1 MNRRQ
6 TMTTWYVTTGISLW
20 ESSRCWLL
28 ENVKT
33 EILQR
38 ADQFSEKELSTDN
51 SGPGLMQQWAQVREK
66 IKATISSA
74 NAGDKDSQA
83 QKLVEKYFR
92 KECWAIDR
100 LKALPAELA
109 TLCAL
114 FQSAMIQTGD
124 TVAFIAGESNKE
136 VSHMLKAM
144 LTAALNGSPSVII
157 NILGPYALDPTE
169 TDKFN
174 AGVQKMWGEV
184 QEDTNPKA
192 FVLTGG
198 YKAVLIAI
206 ARKAPHGTL
215 LFYSHESDPARLIP
229 LTAQELNIIKAGSP
243 LRPSS

>member
-1 MNRRQ
+1 
-6 TMTTWYVTTGISLW
+6 MTTWYVTTGISLW

-38 ADQFSEKELSTDN
+38 ADQFSEKELSTYD
-51 SGPGLMQQWAQVREK
+51 SGPGLMQQWAKVRED
-66 IKATISSA
+66 IKSLISRA
-74 NAGDKDSQA
+74 NPAAKDSQA
-83 QKLVEKYFR
+83 EQLVRIYFR
-92 KECWAIDR
+92 QECWAIDR

-114 FQSAMIQTGD
+114 FQKAMIQTGD
-124 TVAFIAGESNKE
+124 TIAFIAGESNKD
-136 VSHMLKAM
+136 VAHMLKAM
-144 LTAALNGSPSVII
+144 LTAALNGFPSVII
-157 NILGPYALDPTE
+157 NIVGPYALDPTE
-169 TDKFN
+169 SDAFN
-174 AGVQKMWGEV
+174 AGVRDMWDEV
-184 QEDTNPKA
+184 KDTNPKA

-215 LFYSHESDPARLIP
+215 LFYSHESDPLQLIP
-229 LTAQELNIIKAGSP
+229 LTAQERDIKAGSP

>member
-1 MNRRQ
+1 
-6 TMTTWYVTTGISLW
+6 MTTWYVTTGISLW
-20 ESSRCWLL
+20 ESSRCWKL
-28 ENVKT
+28 EGIDSISP
-33 EILQR
+33 EI
-38 ADQFSEKELSTDN
+38 DQCTEKELSADK

-92 KECWAIDR
+92 KECWAKDR
-100 LKALPAELA
+100 LRALPAELA
-109 TLCAL
+109 TLWAL
-114 FQSAMIQTGD
+114 FQEKKIVEGD
-124 TVAFIAGESNKE
+124 TITFIAGESNAD
-136 VSHMLKAM
+136 VAYMLKAM
-144 LTAALNGSPSVII
+144 LKAALNGSPSVTI
-157 NILGPYALDPTE
+157 NIVGPYALDPTE

-184 QEDTNPKA
+184 QEGTNPKA

-215 LFYSHESDPARLIP
+215 LFYSHESDPSQLIP
-229 LTAQELNIIKAGSP
+229 LTAQELDIKAGSP

>member
-1 MNRRQ
+1 
-6 TMTTWYVTTGISLW
+6 MTTWYVTTGISLW
-20 ESSRCWLL
+20 ESSRCWKLKGI
-28 ENVKT
+28 ESISTK
-33 EILQR
+33 I
-38 ADQFSEKELSTDN
+38 DQCTEKELSADTD
-51 SGPGLMQQWAQVREK
+51 GPTLMQEWANVRDGIKK
-66 IKATISSA
+66 IISSA

-114 FQSAMIQTGD
+114 FQKAMIQTGD
-124 TVAFIAGESNKE
+124 TIAFIAGESNKD
-136 VSHMLKAM
+136 VAHMLKAM
-144 LTAALNGSPSVII
+144 LTAALNGFPSVII
-157 NILGPYALDPTE
+157 NIVGPYALDPTE

-174 AGVQKMWGEV
+174 AGVQKMWGAV
-184 QEDTNPKA
+184 QEGTNPKA

-215 LFYSHESDPARLIP
+215 LFYSHESDPSKLIP
-229 LTAQELNIIKAGSP
+229 LTAQELDIKAGSP